1 MKADDEVVFED
12 DDGKMKPEKYS
23 NFERLIAKVEVL
35 QEQVEVMGRILKQHN
50 MTEIK
55 EDYNMTPDF
64 EDETYKKLEENEG

>member
-1 MKADDEVVFED
+1 MKADDKVQFED

-35 QEQVEVMGRILKQHN
+35 QEQIEVIGRILTQHN

-55 EDYNMTPDF
+55 EQHDMMPDF
-64 EDETYKKLEENEG
+64 DDETYKKLEPD